1 MPSDLIPLKL
11 KTMKEE
17 RNIITIDEQ
26 GRLKMPTDTAAIWM
40 TEAELVELFGTTA
53 GAVNSAIK
61 AIIKS
66 DALNDYEVC
75 KCIRLDSGN
84 RADVYNMEVVIA
96 LAFRLNTYPAAVFRK
111 WLVKTATAPRRTT
124 PPIVI
129 RYKGG
134 LPN

>member
-1 MPSDLIPLKL
+1 
-11 KTMKEE
+11 MKEE

-26 GRLKMPTDTAAIWM
+26 GRFKMPTDTAAIWM
-40 TEAELVELFGTTA
+40 TEAEIVELFGTTA

-84 RADVYNMEVVIA
+84 SADVYNLEIVVA

-111 WLVKTATAPRRTT
+111 GLVKTATAPRRTT